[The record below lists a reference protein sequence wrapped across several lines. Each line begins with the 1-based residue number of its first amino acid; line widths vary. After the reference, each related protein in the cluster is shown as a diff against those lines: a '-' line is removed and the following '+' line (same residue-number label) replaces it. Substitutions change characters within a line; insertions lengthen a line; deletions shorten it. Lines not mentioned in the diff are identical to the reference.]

1 MDLFFSILKDTC
13 IDTFQLLPF
22 LFLTYLL
29 LELLERKS
37 GTHAAKLISDS
48 RRFGPVIG
56 GLLGIVPQ
64 CGFSAIASEFYS
76 RRIIT
81 LGTLLAIYLSTS
93 DEMLPILI
101 SERTSVHIIVSILLI
116 KLVIGIAAG
125 FLIDLFTIKQQ
136 SSNTDDDSGHHRKNH
151 TKPDEPAVESRLI
164 PDVLSRTFQTILF
177 IFLVTFVI
185 DAFVAIIGTDSLSGF
200 ILNRPV
206 IGEILAGLIG
216 LIPNCSASVII
227 TQLYLEG
234 AMQTGAIMTGLLAS
248 AGIGPLM
255 LWRTNSHRR
264 ENIAIY
270 ALLYIISVICGIII
284 EFSGIV
290 L

>member
-1 MDLFFSILKDTC
+1 MDLFLSVLLDTC
-13 IDTFQLLPF
+13 TDTLKLLPF

-37 GTHAAKLISDS
+37 GSHSAKLISNS
-48 RRFGPVIG
+48 RRFGPMIG
-56 GLLGIVPQ
+56 GLLGVVPQ

-101 SERTSVHIIVSILLI
+101 SERTSVHVIVSILLI
-116 KLVIGIAAG
+116 KLLIGIAAG
-125 FLIDLFTIKQQ
+125 FVIDLFTKKQQ
-136 SSNTDDDSGHHRKNH
+136 DQSPDFDLDRHRKSH
-151 TKPDEPAVESRLI
+151 PDSEAAEESRFL
-164 PDVLSRTFQTILF
+164 PEVLSHTFQTLLF
-177 IFLVTFVI
+177 IFLVTFAV
-185 DAFVAIIGTDSLSGF
+185 DAFVAVIGTDSLSGF

-234 AMQTGAIMTGLLAS
+234 AMQTGAIMTGLLVS

-255 LWRTNSHRR
+255 LWRTNPHRK
-264 ENIAIY
+264 ENLAIY
-270 ALLYIISVICGIII
+270 ALLYIISVICGILI
-284 EFSGIV
+284 EFSGII